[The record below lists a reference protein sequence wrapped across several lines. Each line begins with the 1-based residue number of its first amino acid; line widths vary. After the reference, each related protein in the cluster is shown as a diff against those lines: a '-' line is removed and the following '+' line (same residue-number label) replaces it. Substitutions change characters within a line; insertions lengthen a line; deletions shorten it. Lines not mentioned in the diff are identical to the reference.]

1 MDGAFNALAA
11 EKEKARQ
18 QKQEFDGENERRPSL
33 SVLRPALMPAASAGF
48 GWRFAESHILSLPAA
63 DAMPEREA
71 ERAVFKSLGLAMSIV
86 FHVFGKRNELVRRAY

>member
-18 QKQEFDGENERRPSL
+18 QKQEFDRENERRPSL
-33 SVLRPALMPAASAGF
+33 S
-48 GWRFAESHILSLPAA
+48 E
-63 DAMPEREA
+63 PEREA

-86 FHVFGKRNELVRRAY
+86 FHVFGKRNELVRRAC